1 MPSLED
7 EIDDLYK
14 LPLTEFTG
22 ARNAL
27 VKRVRG
33 ADATHVRKL
42 EKPTALAWAV
52 NQVHWR
58 ARPLLDRVMKTG
70 DRLRDAQLAA
80 LTGKSVDL
88 RETTEAHRK
97 AIAEAVKAAERIA
110 NEAGSHPAPDALMRT
125 FEALSLA
132 PEPPAR
138 AGRLTGALQPAGF
151 EALAGVT
158 PRVAGE
164 AAQDARTR
172 AAEER
177 KRLAEEKKRAA
188 QERKHAAAVRRA
200 EGDLERAKAKL
211 REAEAALRRTQARS

>member
-27 VKRVRG
+27 VKRMRG

-97 AIAEAVKAAERIA
+97 AIADAVKEAERIA
-110 NEAGSHPAPDALMRT
+110 GDAGSHPAPDALTRT

-138 AGRLTGALQPAGF
+138 AGRLTGALQPAGL

-158 PRVAGE
+158 PRVGG
-164 AAQDARTR
+164 AAEEARTR

-177 KRLAEEKKRAA
+177 KRLVEEKKRAA

-211 REAEAALRRTQARS
+211 REAEAALRRTQVRS